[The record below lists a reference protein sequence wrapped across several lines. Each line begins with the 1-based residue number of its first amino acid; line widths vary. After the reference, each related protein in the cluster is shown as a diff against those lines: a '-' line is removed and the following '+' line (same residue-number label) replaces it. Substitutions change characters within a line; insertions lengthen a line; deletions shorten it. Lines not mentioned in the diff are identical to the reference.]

1 MKPVSLLQ
9 LHWGWSGGRRFQLS
23 LTLVSRQS
31 LHVWIFCVCFCLGWM
46 ALLHGRVLE
55 RLE

>member
-31 LHVWIFCVCFCLGWM
+31 LHVWIFCVCFCLGFCYCWFFFK
-46 ALLHGRVLE
+46 
-55 RLE
+55 